1 MALLNHQRPL
11 WALLAAAPLI
21 ATVSSSVYAQTWKIN
36 LRDADLT
43 AFINEVADITGKNFA
58 VDPRVRG
65 NVTVI
70 SNKPLNKDEVYDLFL
85 GVLNVNGVVA
95 IPSGNTIKLVPD
107 SNVKNSGIPYDSR
120 NRVRGDQIVT
130 RVIWLENT
138 NPNDLIPALRPLM
151 PQFAHMAAIAG
162 TNALIVSDRA
172 ANIYQLE
179 NIIRNLDGTGQN
191 DIEAISLQ
199 SSQAEEIITQLEA
212 MSATGASKDFNG
224 ARIRIIADNRTNRI
238 LVKGDPETRK
248 RIRHM
253 IEMLDVPSADRLG
266 GLKVFRLKYASAKN
280 LSEILQGLVTGQSVS
295 SSNSNNSSNSSN
307 PINNLMGNNQNSSS
321 NTSGSNGS
329 SISTPSIN
337 LNGNSNNSNQNSIS
351 SFSQNGVSIIADNA
365 QNSLVVK
372 ADPQLMREIE
382 SAIQQLDVRRQQVLI
397 EAAIIEVSGDDADQ
411 LGIQWALG
419 DLSSGIG
426 LLSFS
431 NVGASLSSIAAGY
444 LSGGSAGAASAIAGG
459 ANKGNGA
466 TLALGN
472 FENSRKAYGALIQ
485 ALKSN
490 TKSNLLST
498 PSIVTMDNEEAYIV
512 VGQNVP
518 FVTGSVT
525 TNSTGI
531 NPYTTVERKDVG
543 VTLKVVPHIG
553 EGGTVR
559 LEVEQ
564 EVSNVQTSKGQAAD
578 LITNKRAIKTAVL
591 AEHGQ
596 TVVLGGL
603 VSDDVELSRQGIPG
617 LSSIP
622 YVGRLFR
629 SDSRS
634 NTKRNLLV
642 FIHPTIVG
650 DANDVRRLSQQ
661 RYNQLYSLQLAMD
674 RNGNFAKLP
683 EQVDDVYNQKMTP
696 PNITSQPKNY
706 SQVPSGG
713 KSSTVTTPVAVE
725 PAVRKQSLQ
734 LPEPEI
740 NRTKNTVTTTTL
752 RPNTAQ

>member
-1 MALLNHQRPL
+1 MAFLNHQRPL

-120 NRVRGDQIVT
+120 NRLRGDQIVT

-191 DIEAISLQ
+191 DIEAINLQ

-280 LSEILQGLVTGQSVS
+280 LSEILQGLVTGQAVS
-295 SSNSNNSSNSSN
+295 SSNNNSSSNSSN

-337 LNGNSNNSNQNSIS
+337 LNGNSNSSNQNNIS

-397 EAAIIEVSGDDADQ
+397 EAAIIEVSGKDADQ
-411 LGIQWALG
+411 LGVQWALG
-419 DLSSGIG
+419 DINSGIG
-426 LLSFS
+426 LINFTNAGSSL
-431 NVGASLSSIAAGY
+431 ASLAAGY
-444 LSGGSAGAASAIAGG
+444 LTGGASGLGSAIGAGSSI
-459 ANKGNGA
+459 
-466 TLALGN
+466 ALGKYK
-472 FENSRKAYGALIQ
+472 EGADGSRQLYGALIQ
-485 ALKSN
+485 ALKEN
-490 TKSNLLST
+490 TASNLLST

-543 VTLKVVPHIG
+543 VTLKVIPHIG
-553 EGGTVR
+553 ENGTVR
-559 LEVEQ
+559 LEIEQ
-564 EVSNVQTSKGQAAD
+564 EVSNVQASKGQAAD

-603 VSDDVELSRQGIPG
+603 VSDDVEFNRQGIPG

-629 SDSRS
+629 SDTRS
-634 NTKRNLLV
+634 NVKRNLLV

-674 RNGNFAKLP
+674 KNGNFAKLP

-706 SQVPSGG
+706 QQVPSGG
-713 KSSTVTTPVAVE
+713 KSSTVITPVAVE
-725 PAVRKQSLQ
+725 PSVQRQTLQ
-734 LPEPEI
+734 LPEPEV

-752 RPNTAQ
+752 RPSTAP